1 MINIRIVIFLLL
13 SNYCVAQN
21 INLNLGNSKELNYY
35 SEIPFEYVNGKIIV
49 SVLINENKYRFLLDT
64 GAPNL
69 ITKRLS
75 TILNLESLQEL
86 KISDA
91 NQIKS
96 TMNIVQLPNLT
107 IGSIIFENSVA
118 LSSQDENNL
127 VFDCFEIDGFIGS
140 NLLRNSIIQIDVK
153 NKILIITNDL
163 KKLHL
168 NNENSSKLSLFG
180 QQSSPFIWLKLTGSK
195 DSGKEQ
201 VLLDTGMKGFYDISH
216 KNYIKFKDEKI
227 FSEVAN
233 GKGSESI
240 GLSGTSPESEQV
252 RLLLKHMKIANSAF
266 LNISTT
272 TTNDNNSRI
281 GIGLFENG
289 IGTIDFINKKF
300 YFEQYEHNK
309 DLIEK
314 YLPFSRTIINNKL
327 SIGIVWDEKLKAK
340 INYGDEIIEI
350 NGKNYE
356 NYKLCDFINKSI
368 FENITV
374 SEIKIRNKKGEI
386 NIITL

>member
-1 MINIRIVIFLLL
+1 MINIRIVIFLLI

-21 INLNLGNSKELNYY
+21 INFNLGKSKELNYY

-69 ITKRLS
+69 ITKRLNN
-75 TILNLESLQEL
+75 ILNLESLQEL

-168 NNENSSKLSLFG
+168 NSKNSSKLSLFG

-374 SEIKIRNKKGEI
+374 SEIKTRNKNGEI

>member
-1 MINIRIVIFLLL
+1 MINIRIVIFLLI

-21 INLNLGNSKELNYY
+21 INFNLGKSKELNYY

-75 TILNLESLQEL
+75 NILNLESLQEL

-168 NNENSSKLSLFG
+168 NSKNSSKLSLFG

-216 KNYIKFKDEKI
+216 KNYLKFKDEKI

-300 YFEQYEHNK
+300 YFEQYENNK

-314 YLPFSRTIINNKL
+314 YLPFSLTIINNKL
-327 SIGIVWDEKLKAK
+327 SIGIVWDEKLKTK

-374 SEIKIRNKKGEI
+374 SEIKTRNKKGEI

>member
-13 SNYCVAQN
+13 SNYCVAQDVN
-21 INLNLGNSKELNYY
+21 FNLGNSKELNYY

>member
-13 SNYCVAQN
+13 SHYCVAQN
-21 INLNLGNSKELNYY
+21 INLNLGNSKESNYY

-75 TILNLESLQEL
+75 TILNLENLKEL
-86 KISDA
+86 KVSDA

-107 IGSIIFENSVA
+107 IGSIIFENSIA
-118 LSSQDENNL
+118 LSSQ
-127 VFDCFEIDGFIGS
+127 
-140 NLLRNSIIQIDVK
+140 
-153 NKILIITNDL
+153 
-163 KKLHL
+163 
-168 NNENSSKLSLFG
+168 
-180 QQSSPFIWLKLTGSK
+180 
-195 DSGKEQ
+195 
-201 VLLDTGMKGFYDISH
+201 
-216 KNYIKFKDEKI
+216 DEKI

-240 GLSGTSPESEQV
+240 GLNGTSPESEQV

-374 SEIKIRNKKGEI
+374 SEIKVRNKKGEI
-386 NIITL
+386 NTITL

>member
-13 SNYCVAQN
+13 SNYCVAQDVN
-21 INLNLGNSKELNYY
+21 FNLGNSKELNYY

-309 DLIEK
+309 DLTEK

-374 SEIKIRNKKGEI
+374 SEIKTRNKKGEI

>member
-1 MINIRIVIFLLL
+1 MINIKIAIFLLL

-75 TILNLESLQEL
+75 NILNLESLQEL

-107 IGSIIFENSVA
+107 IGSIIFENSIA

-127 VFDCFEIDGFIGS
+127 AFDCFEIDGFIGS

-153 NKILIITNDL
+153 NKILIITNDP

-180 QQSSPFIWLKLTGSK
+180 QQGSPFIWLKLTGSK

-201 VLLDTGMKGFYDISH
+201 VLLDTGMKGFYDISL
-216 KNYIKFKDEKI
+216 KNYINFKNEKI

-309 DLIEK
+309 DLTEK

-327 SIGIVWDEKLKAK
+327 SIGIVWDEKLKTK

-386 NIITL
+386 NTITL

>member
-21 INLNLGNSKELNYY
+21 INFNLGKSKELNYY

-75 TILNLESLQEL
+75 NILNLESLQEL

-201 VLLDTGMKGFYDISH
+201 VLLDKGMKGFYDISH

-227 FSEVAN
+227 FSEVAY

-374 SEIKIRNKKGEI
+374 SEIKIRNKKGET

>member
-13 SNYCVAQN
+13 SNYCVAQDVN
-21 INLNLGNSKELNYY
+21 FNLGNSKELNYY

-240 GLSGTSPESEQV
+240 GLSGNSPESEQV

>member
-13 SNYCVAQN
+13 SNYCVAQDVN
-21 INLNLGNSKELNYY
+21 FNLGNSKELNYY

-163 KKLHL
+163 KKLNL

>member
-1 MINIRIVIFLLL
+1 MINIRIVIFLLI

-21 INLNLGNSKELNYY
+21 INFNLGKSKELNYY

-75 TILNLESLQEL
+75 NILNLESLQEL

-168 NNENSSKLSLFG
+168 NSENSSKLSLFG

-252 RLLLKHMKIANSAF
+252 RLLLKHIKIANSAF

>member
-1 MINIRIVIFLLL
+1 
-13 SNYCVAQN
+13 
-21 INLNLGNSKELNYY
+21 
-35 SEIPFEYVNGKIIV
+35 
-49 SVLINENKYRFLLDT
+49 
-64 GAPNL
+64 
-69 ITKRLS
+69 
-75 TILNLESLQEL
+75 
-86 KISDA
+86 
-91 NQIKS
+91 
-96 TMNIVQLPNLT
+96 
-107 IGSIIFENSVA
+107 
-118 LSSQDENNL
+118 
-127 VFDCFEIDGFIGS
+127 
-140 NLLRNSIIQIDVK
+140 
-153 NKILIITNDL
+153 
-163 KKLHL
+163 
-168 NNENSSKLSLFG
+168 
-180 QQSSPFIWLKLTGSK
+180 
-195 DSGKEQ
+195 
-201 VLLDTGMKGFYDISH
+201 
-216 KNYIKFKDEKI
+216 
-227 FSEVAN
+227 
-233 GKGSESI
+233 
-240 GLSGTSPESEQV
+240 
-252 RLLLKHMKIANSAF
+252 MKIANSAF

-374 SEIKIRNKKGEI
+374 SEIKTRNKKGEI

>member
-13 SNYCVAQN
+13 SNYCVAQDVN
-21 INLNLGNSKELNYY
+21 FNLGNSKELNYY

-327 SIGIVWDEKLKAK
+327 SIGIVWDEKLKTQ

>member
-1 MINIRIVIFLLL
+1 
-13 SNYCVAQN
+13 
-21 INLNLGNSKELNYY
+21 
-35 SEIPFEYVNGKIIV
+35 
-49 SVLINENKYRFLLDT
+49 
-64 GAPNL
+64 
-69 ITKRLS
+69 
-75 TILNLESLQEL
+75 
-86 KISDA
+86 
-91 NQIKS
+91 
-96 TMNIVQLPNLT
+96 
-107 IGSIIFENSVA
+107 
-118 LSSQDENNL
+118 
-127 VFDCFEIDGFIGS
+127 
-140 NLLRNSIIQIDVK
+140 
-153 NKILIITNDL
+153 
-163 KKLHL
+163 
-168 NNENSSKLSLFG
+168 
-180 QQSSPFIWLKLTGSK
+180 
-195 DSGKEQ
+195 
-201 VLLDTGMKGFYDISH
+201 
-216 KNYIKFKDEKI
+216 
-227 FSEVAN
+227 
-233 GKGSESI
+233 
-240 GLSGTSPESEQV
+240 
-252 RLLLKHMKIANSAF
+252 MKIANSAF

-281 GIGLFENG
+281 GIGLFESG

>member
-1 MINIRIVIFLLL
+1 MINIRIVIFLLI

-21 INLNLGNSKELNYY
+21 INFNLGKSKELNYY

-69 ITKRLS
+69 ITKRLNN
-75 TILNLESLQEL
+75 ILNLESLQEL

-168 NNENSSKLSLFG
+168 NSKNSSKLSLFG

-327 SIGIVWDEKLKAK
+327 SIGIVWDEKLKTK

>member
-1 MINIRIVIFLLL
+1 MR
-13 SNYCVAQN
+13 
-21 INLNLGNSKELNYY
+21 G
-35 SEIPFEYVNGKIIV
+35 
-49 SVLINENKYRFLLDT
+49 
-64 GAPNL
+64 
-69 ITKRLS
+69 
-75 TILNLESLQEL
+75 
-86 KISDA
+86 
-91 NQIKS
+91 
-96 TMNIVQLPNLT
+96 
-107 IGSIIFENSVA
+107 
-118 LSSQDENNL
+118 
-127 VFDCFEIDGFIGS
+127 
-140 NLLRNSIIQIDVK
+140 LRDYIEK
-153 NKILIITNDL
+153 NKVKYEREVEIA
-163 KKLHL
+163 
-168 NNENSSKLSLFG
+168 
-180 QQSSPFIWLKLTGSK
+180 
-195 DSGKEQ
+195 
-201 VLLDTGMKGFYDISH
+201 
-216 KNYIKFKDEKI
+216 IKFKDEKI

-266 LNISTT
+266 LNISTK

-350 NGKNYE
+350 NVKN
-356 NYKLCDFINKSI
+356 
-368 FENITV
+368 
-374 SEIKIRNKKGEI
+374 
-386 NIITL
+386 

>member
-1 MINIRIVIFLLL
+1 MINIRIVIFLLI

-21 INLNLGNSKELNYY
+21 INFNLGKSKELNYY

-75 TILNLESLQEL
+75 NILNLESLQEL

-168 NNENSSKLSLFG
+168 NSENSSKLSLFG

-252 RLLLKHMKIANSAF
+252 RLLLKHIKIANSAF

-327 SIGIVWDEKLKAK
+327 SIVIVWDEKLKAK

>member
-49 SVLINENKYRFLLDT
+49 SVLLNKNKYRFLLDT

-75 TILNLESLQEL
+75 NILNLESLQEL

-107 IGSIIFENSVA
+107 IGSIIFENSIA
-118 LSSQDENNL
+118 LSSQEENNL

-153 NKILIITNDL
+153 NKTLIITNDP

-180 QQSSPFIWLKLTGSK
+180 QQGSPFIWLKLTGSK

-201 VLLDTGMKGFYDISH
+201 VLLDTGMKGFYDISL
-216 KNYIKFKDEKI
+216 KNYINFKNEKI

-252 RLLLKHMKIANSAF
+252 RLLLKHMKIANSDF

-309 DLIEK
+309 DLTEK

-327 SIGIVWDEKLKAK
+327 SIGIVWDEKLKTK

-356 NYKLCDFINKSI
+356 NYKLCDFINKSN

-386 NIITL
+386 NTITL

>member
-13 SNYCVAQN
+13 SNYCVAQDVN
-21 INLNLGNSKELNYY
+21 FNLGNSKELNYY

-309 DLIEK
+309 DLTEK

-356 NYKLCDFINKSI
+356 NYKICDFINKSI

>member
-1 MINIRIVIFLLL
+1 MINIRIVIFLLI

-21 INLNLGNSKELNYY
+21 INFNLGKSKELNYY

-75 TILNLESLQEL
+75 NILNLESLQEL

-168 NNENSSKLSLFG
+168 NSENSSKLSLFG

-252 RLLLKHMKIANSAF
+252 RLLLKHIKIANSAF

-350 NGKNYE
+350 NGKYYE

>member
-1 MINIRIVIFLLL
+1 MINIRIVIFLLI

-21 INLNLGNSKELNYY
+21 INFNLGKSKELNYY

-69 ITKRLS
+69 ITKRLNN
-75 TILNLESLQEL
+75 ILNLESLQEL

-168 NNENSSKLSLFG
+168 NSKNSSKLSLFG

-327 SIGIVWDEKLKAK
+327 SIGIVWDEKLKTK

-374 SEIKIRNKKGEI
+374 SEIKTRNKKGEI

>member
-13 SNYCVAQN
+13 SNYCVAQDVN
-21 INLNLGNSKELNYY
+21 FNLGNSKELNYY

-153 NKILIITNDL
+153 NKILIITNDP

-356 NYKLCDFINKSI
+356 NYKICDFINKSI

>member
-13 SNYCVAQN
+13 SNYCVAQDVN
-21 INLNLGNSKELNYY
+21 FNLGNSKELNYY

-309 DLIEK
+309 DLTEK